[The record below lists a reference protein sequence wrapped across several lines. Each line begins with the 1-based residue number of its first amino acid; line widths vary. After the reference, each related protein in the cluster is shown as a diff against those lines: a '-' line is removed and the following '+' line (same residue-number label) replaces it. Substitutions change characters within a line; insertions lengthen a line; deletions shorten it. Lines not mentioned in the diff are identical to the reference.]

1 MNKFDNLSSST
12 INNNS
17 NYNDLNNNKHYTN
30 SLSNSLSLNTINDN
44 QTPLIQKK
52 RLKLIKKL
60 IYQEQ
65 KVQNQQFYINENISP
80 NITIKVN
87 RSKFLERVKE
97 KKKCKIYFNQV

>member
-1 MNKFDNLSSST
+1 MNKFDNSSSST
-12 INNNS
+12 INNNNS
-17 NYNDLNNNKHYTN
+17 NYNDFNNNKHYNN
-30 SLSNSLSLNTINDN
+30 SLSISLNTINDN

-65 KVQNQQFYINENISP
+65 KVQNQQFYINENISS

-97 KKKCKIYFNQV
+97 KKKCKLYFNQV